1 MENIADYIKSKF
13 AKPQRVP
20 ASSGNVVALT
30 GAVLIRTEDGN
41 NIVLT
46 PDLARQVAKS
56 LPKIANHA
64 EGAQNEK

>member
-1 MENIADYIKSKF
+1 MENIAEYIKSKF
-13 AKPQRVP
+13 VKPQRVP
-20 ASSGNVVALT
+20 ASSGNVVALA